1 MQYKPILYKVMYDFF
16 KKIPKWVIAPIWLV
30 VFVLWY
36 ALWSGIVNAFTGDDK
51 NILFGVI
58 LVALVIAV
66 PVVAGWFTYWIV
78 NKDELLLKEQQKKK
92 K

>member
-1 MQYKPILYKVMYDFF
+1 MYDFF

-58 LVALVIAV
+58 LVALIIAV
-66 PVVAGWFTYWIV
+66 PVVAGWFIYWIV